1 MPKLFSW
8 LIKHS
13 NFYAGEITQR
23 KQTMP
28 ESKEEKIRRL
38 NQELENFIAAE
49 VAKSQE
55 KTGDEKSF
63 EEILQV
69 Y

>member
-1 MPKLFSW
+1 M
-8 LIKHS
+8 
-13 NFYAGEITQR
+13 T
-23 KQTMP
+23 

-38 NQELENFIAAE
+38 NQELEDFIAAE

-69 Y
+69 YWYMRVAVVHVVNT

>member
-1 MPKLFSW
+1 
-8 LIKHS
+8 
-13 NFYAGEITQR
+13 
-23 KQTMP
+23 MP

-38 NQELENFIAAE
+38 NQELEDFIAAE

-69 Y
+69 YWYMRVAVVHVVNT

>member
-1 MPKLFSW
+1 
-8 LIKHS
+8 
-13 NFYAGEITQR
+13 
-23 KQTMP
+23 MP

-38 NQELENFIAAE
+38 NQELEDFIAAE

-69 Y
+69 YRYMRAVVHVVNT

>member
-1 MPKLFSW
+1 MQGNNTK
-8 LIKHS
+8 KT
-13 NFYAGEITQR
+13 NN
-23 KQTMP
+23 MP

-38 NQELENFIAAE
+38 NQELEDFIAAE

-69 Y
+69 YRYMRAVVHVVNT

>member
-1 MPKLFSW
+1 MVDKTFQFLCR
-8 LIKHS
+8 
-13 NFYAGEITQR
+13 EITQR
-23 KQTMP
+23 KHTMP

-38 NQELENFIAAE
+38 NQELEDFIAAE

-69 Y
+69 HEY

>member
-1 MPKLFSW
+1 
-8 LIKHS
+8 
-13 NFYAGEITQR
+13 
-23 KQTMP
+23 MP

-38 NQELENFIAAE
+38 NQELEDFIAAE

-55 KTGDEKSF
+55 KKGDEKSF

-69 Y
+69 YCCCSRHIIWQFYYKSS